1 MGWAWHNAV
10 MKKFLLAV
18 LSVVLIVILDRAV
31 IGNVIRP
38 FAVALMFVLG
48 VTPIPKIVPVITLII
63 MELWRCSA
71 QLNLISTLFSCGI
84 FLLTALI
91 LRLIKGKKR
100 WYLPVLLIGFVLS
113 QSVNLYVAV
122 VHHALLPQ
130 TLISMIV
137 GAIFLLAVY
146 VCVKAVAQKK
156 FVFPWTIDQIVSLMT
171 LVIMLALGL
180 CGFENPYFDVYQFCS
195 LLVILWGVFYVNPK
209 STVMLAAALGLGKA
223 FATTNLVYVA
233 IMVLLCMVCVIFKSK
248 QRLYSIVAL
257 FLGDWVIG
265 LYFNGYGHYNWWSL
279 LPITAAVIVFLC
291 VPRSTARYFTF
302 GADGLGGFLVSKNTI
317 NRNTAGISMRM
328 RSLAAVFNEM
338 QNTYRNLTRAV
349 LPPQQT
355 AVMLCNEIM
364 GSVCANCSHRGTCR
378 KTTSASTE
386 VETGITNLAKV
397 GLKHGSVTLLDVP
410 NTLSVKCT
418 RLNTLLT
425 AMNKILVVNQNK
437 EQIIAGLDSGKILMA
452 NLLAGI
458 SQLCSKFANDVCRSV
473 VFDNERGEMVKEE
486 LLFRNIFAEDC
497 LITKNTQN
505 EYVVSVLVPRSDAKN
520 QRIEKVVSQV
530 CGHKMIVDEVVD
542 ADTKGYAIVSVRS
555 APRFNLLFGMA
566 GITKGVNQTSGDN
579 FSFLRVTNEKTLMA
593 LCDGMGA
600 GERAA
605 RASTLALSLVENFYK
620 AGFPDEIIMYSV
632 NQLLTFTGQDV
643 FSALD
648 MCVFDLATG
657 DTNFIKVGAAD
668 GFIKRAREVEV
679 VEAGSLPLGILDEI
693 EPKITKA
700 VLTAGDMVVL
710 VSDGILDVF
719 GGERVALAGFINNLD
734 VTNPQQ
740 LADQLIAEVSAL
752 SDGYPPDDCTVTVAQ
767 LVKM

>member
-1 MGWAWHNAV
+1 
-10 MKKFLLAV
+10 MKKLLVTA
-18 LSVVLIVILDRAV
+18 LTIVLIVVLDYAAV
-31 IGNVIRP
+31 AEIIRP
-38 FAVALMFVLG
+38 FAVSFLFVLA
-48 VTPIPKIVPVITLII
+48 VTSLPKIIPVITLIAI
-63 MELWRCSA
+63 ELWRCPQ
-71 QLNLISTLFSCGI
+71 QLNMLSVLYACGI

-91 LRLIKGKKR
+91 VRLIKGKKR
-100 WYLPVLLIGFVLS
+100 WYFPVLLAGFVIS
-113 QSVNLYVAV
+113 QGVNVYVAFV
-122 VHHALLPQ
+122 QHVALPQ
-130 TLISMIV
+130 TLIAVLV
-137 GAIFLLAVY
+137 GGIFLLTSLI
-146 VCVKAVAQKK
+146 CVKAIAQKK
-156 FVFPWTIDQIVSLMT
+156 FVFPWTIDQIVSLMC
-171 LVIMLALGL
+171 LVIILAVGL
-180 CGFENPYFDVYQFCS
+180 CGLQQPYFDIYKFCS
-195 LLVILWGVFYVNPK
+195 LLMILWGVFYVNPK

-223 FATTNLVYVA
+223 FATTDLTYVA
-233 IMVLLCMVCVIFKSK
+233 IMVLLSIVCTIFKSK
-248 QRLYSIVAL
+248 QRFYSIVAL
-257 FLGDWVIG
+257 FLGDLVIG
-265 LYFNGYGHYNWWSL
+265 LYFNGYENYNWWSL
-279 LPITAAVIVFLC
+279 LPIVVAVVVFLC
-291 VPRSTARYFTF
+291 VPRNTARYFTF

-338 QNTYRNLTRAV
+338 QNTYRNLTRAS

-355 AVMLCNEIM
+355 AVMLCNELS
-364 GSVCANCSHRGTCR
+364 GSVCANCPHRSVCR
-378 KTTSASTE
+378 KTTSASAE

-397 GLKHGSVTLLDVP
+397 GLKHGTVNLLDVP

-418 RLNTLLT
+418 RVNTLLS
-425 AMNKILVVNQNK
+425 AMNKVLVVNQNK

-452 NLLAGI
+452 NLLAGV

-497 LITKNTQN
+497 LITKTTQN
-505 EYVVSVLVPRSDAKN
+505 EYVVSVLVPRGDAKN
-520 QRIEKVVSQV
+520 QRIEKVVSHV
-530 CGHKMIVDEVVD
+530 CGHKMIVDEIVD

-555 APRFNLLFGMA
+555 APKYSILFGMA
-566 GITKGVNQTSGDN
+566 GVTKGVNQTSGDN
-579 FSFLRVTNEKTLMA
+579 FSFLRITNEKTLMA

-657 DTNFIKVGAAD
+657 DVDFIKVGAPD

-740 LADQLIAEVSAL
+740 LADQLIAEVTAL
-752 SDGYPPDDCTVTVAQ
+752 ADGYPGDDCTVTVAQ

>member
-1 MGWAWHNAV
+1 
-10 MKKFLLAV
+10 MKKFLLTV
-18 LSVVLIVILDRAV
+18 LSIVLVVILDFAAV
-31 IGNVIRP
+31 ADIIRP
-38 FAVALMFVLG
+38 FAVSFIFVLA
-48 VTPIPKIVPVITLII
+48 VTPIPKIVPVLTLIFT
-63 MELWRCSA
+63 ELWRCPQ
-71 QLNLISTLFSCGI
+71 QLNLICVLFSGGI

-91 LRLIKGKKR
+91 IRLVKGKKR
-100 WYLPVLLIGFVLS
+100 WYFPVLLVGFVLS
-113 QSVNLYVAV
+113 QGVNLYVALV
-122 VHHALLPQ
+122 KHNALPQ
-130 TLISMIV
+130 TCIAVLV
-137 GAIFLLAVY
+137 GGIFLLAAY
-146 VCVKAVAQKK
+146 VCVKAIVQKR
-156 FVFPWTIDQIVSLMT
+156 FVFPWTIDQIVSLMS
-171 LVIMLALGL
+171 LVMVLALGL
-180 CGFENPYFDVYQFCS
+180 CGLPNSYFDIYKFCS
-195 LLVILWGVFYVNPK
+195 LLMILWGVFYVNSK

-233 IMVLLCMVCVIFKSK
+233 IMVLLSIVCVIFKSR

-257 FLGDWVIG
+257 FFCDWVIG
-265 LYFNGYGHYNWWSL
+265 LYFNGYGSYDWWSL
-279 LPITAAVIVFLC
+279 LPVVAAVIVFLC
-291 VPRSTARYFTF
+291 VPRTTARYFTF

-328 RSLAAVFNEM
+328 RSLATVFNEM
-338 QNTYRNLTRAV
+338 QNTYRNLTRAA

-355 AVMLCNEIM
+355 AVLLCNEIA
-364 GSVCANCSHRGTCR
+364 GKVCDGCPHRGVCR
-378 KTTSASTE
+378 KTTNDSQE
-386 VETGITNLAKV
+386 VETGITTLAKN
-397 GLKHGSVTLLDVP
+397 GLKQGTVTLLDVP

-418 RLNTLLT
+418 RINSLLS

-497 LITKNTQN
+497 LITKTTQN

-520 QRIEKVVSQV
+520 QRIEKVVSSV
-530 CGHKMIVDEVVD
+530 CGHKMIVDEIVD

-555 APRFNLLFGMA
+555 APKYGILFGMA
-566 GITKGVNQTSGDN
+566 GVTKGVNQTSGDN
-579 FSFLRVTNEKTLMA
+579 FSFLRITNEKNLMA

-657 DTNFIKVGAAD
+657 DVNFIKVGAVD
-668 GFIKRAREVEV
+668 GFIKRSREVEV

-700 VLTAGDMVVL
+700 VLSAGDMVVL

-719 GGERVALAGFINNLD
+719 GGEQIALAGFINNLD

-740 LADQLIAEVSAL
+740 LADQLVAEVTAK
-752 SDGYPPDDCTVTVAQ
+752 SDGYPADDCTVTVAQ

>member
-1 MGWAWHNAV
+1 
-10 MKKFLLAV
+10 MKKILLTALSIGLIAV
-18 LSVVLIVILDRAV
+18 FDFAAIAHTIH
-31 IGNVIRP
+31 P
-38 FAVALMFVLG
+38 FAVAFIFVLA
-48 VTPIPKIVPVITLII
+48 VTPIQKIVPVIAFILV
-63 MELWRCSA
+63 ELWRCPQ
-71 QLNLISTLFSCGI
+71 QLNMIGVLFASGI
-84 FLLTALI
+84 FLLAALI
-91 LRLIKGKKR
+91 MRFIKGKKR
-100 WYLPVLLIGFVLS
+100 WYFPILLIGFIVT
-113 QSVNLYVAV
+113 QSFNVYVALIQ
-122 VHHALLPQ
+122 HQDLAQ
-130 TLISMIV
+130 ALISVLV
-137 GAIFLLAVY
+137 GIIFLLVAY
-146 VCVKAVAQKK
+146 VCVKAIAQKR
-156 FVFPWTIDQIVSLMT
+156 FVFPWTIDQIVSLMS
-171 LVIMLALGL
+171 LVIIFALGL
-180 CGFENPYFDVYQFCS
+180 CGFDTPYFDVYKFCS
-195 LLVILWGVFYVNPK
+195 LLVILLGVFYVNPK

-223 FATTNLVYVA
+223 FATTNLVFVA
-233 IMVLLCMVCVIFKSK
+233 TMVLLSIVCVIFKSK
-248 QRLYSIVAL
+248 QRVYSIVAVFFCDL
-257 FLGDWVIG
+257 VIG
-265 LYFNGYGHYNWWSL
+265 VYFNGYGSYDWWSL
-279 LPITAAVIVFLC
+279 LPIMTAVVVFLC

-338 QNTYRNLTRAV
+338 QNTYRNLTRAA

-355 AVMLCNEIM
+355 AVLLCNEIT
-364 GSVCANCSHRGTCR
+364 GSVCAGCPHRGVCR
-378 KTTSASTE
+378 KTTNAGEE

-397 GLKHGSVTLLDVP
+397 GLKHGTVTLLDVP
-410 NTLSVKCT
+410 NTLSIRCT
-418 RLNTLLT
+418 RINTLLT
-425 AMNKILVVNQNK
+425 AINKILALNQNK

-452 NLLAGI
+452 NLLSGI

-486 LLFRNIFAEDC
+486 LLFCNIFAEDC
-497 LITKNTQN
+497 LITKTTQN
-505 EYVVSVLVPRSDAKN
+505 EYVVSVLVPRGDAKN
-520 QRIEKVVSQV
+520 KRIEKVVSRV
-530 CGHKMIVDEVVD
+530 CGHKMIIDEVVD

-555 APRFNLLFGMA
+555 APKYCVLFGMA
-566 GITKGVNQTSGDN
+566 GVTKGVNQTSGDN

-657 DTNFIKVGAAD
+657 DVDFIKVGAAD

-679 VEAGSLPLGILDEI
+679 VEAGSLPLGILDDI

-734 VTNPQQ
+734 VNNPQQ
-740 LADQLIAEVSAL
+740 LADQLIAEVTVL
-752 SDGYPPDDCTVTVAQ
+752 SKGYPADDCTVTVAQ

>member
-1 MGWAWHNAV
+1 
-10 MKKFLLAV
+10 MKKFLLSA
-18 LSVVLIVILDRAV
+18 LTILLIVVFTYAAV
-31 IGNVIRP
+31 ANVIRP
-38 FAVALMFVLG
+38 FAIAFVFVLA
-48 VTPIPKIVPVITLII
+48 VTPVPKFVPVLTLILI
-63 MELWRCSA
+63 ELWRCPE
-71 QLNLISTLFSCGI
+71 QLNMISVIFASGV
-84 FLLTALI
+84 FLLTAL
-91 LRLIKGKKR
+91 LIRFLKGKKR
-100 WYLPVLLIGFVLS
+100 WYLPILLSGFVVS
-113 QSVNLYVAV
+113 QGINVYLATI
-122 VHHALLPQ
+122 HFQLLPQ
-130 TLISMIV
+130 TLIAVLV
-137 GAIFLLAVY
+137 GGIFLLAAY
-146 VCVKAVAQKK
+146 VCVKAIAQKK
-156 FVFPWTIDQIVSLMT
+156 FVFPWTIDQIVSLMC
-171 LVIMLALGL
+171 LVVIFALGL
-180 CGFENPYFDVYQFCS
+180 SGLTNPYLDVYKFCS
-195 LLVILWGVFYVNPK
+195 LLAILWGVFYVNSK

-223 FATTNLVYVA
+223 FAITDLTPVA
-233 IMVLLCMVCVIFKSK
+233 IMVLLSIVCAIFKSK
-248 QRLYSIVAL
+248 QRVYSIVGL
-257 FLGDWVIG
+257 LMGDLVIG
-265 LYFNGYGHYNWWSL
+265 LYFNSYVNYDWWSL
-279 LPITAAVIVFLC
+279 LPLVTAVVVFLC
-291 VPRSTARYFTF
+291 VPKQTARYFTF
-302 GADGLGGFLVSKNTI
+302 GAGGLGGFLVSKNTI

-338 QNTYRNLTRAV
+338 QNTYRNLTRAA

-355 AVMLCNEIM
+355 AILLCQELT
-364 GSVCANCSHRGTCR
+364 GSVCAGCSHRGVCR
-378 KTTSASTE
+378 KTTAASNE
-386 VETGITNLAKV
+386 VENSITNLAKV
-397 GLKHGSVTLLDVP
+397 GLEHGTVTLLDVP

-418 RLNTLLT
+418 RVNTLLT
-425 AMNKILVVNQNK
+425 ALNKVLVVNRNK

-486 LLFRNIFAEDC
+486 LLFRNIYAEDC
-497 LITKNTQN
+497 LITKTTQN

-520 QRIEKVVSQV
+520 QRIEKVVSHV

-555 APRFNLLFGMA
+555 APKYGILFGMA
-566 GITKGVNQTSGDN
+566 GVTKGVNQTSGDN

-657 DTNFIKVGAAD
+657 DVDFIKVGAAD

-719 GGERVALAGFINNLD
+719 GGERIALAGFINNLD
-734 VTNPQQ
+734 VTSPQQ
-740 LADQLIAEVSAL
+740 LADQLVAEVTVL
-752 SDGYPPDDCTVTVAQ
+752 SKGYPADDCTVTVAQ

>member
-1 MGWAWHNAV
+1 
-10 MKKFLLAV
+10 MKKFLLTL
-18 LSVVLIVILDRAV
+18 LSIVLIVVLDYAAV
-31 IGNVIRP
+31 AEVIRP
-38 FAVALMFVLG
+38 FAVAFMFVLA
-48 VTPIPKIVPVITLII
+48 VTIVPKVVPVITLILI
-63 MELWRCSA
+63 ELWRCPT
-71 QLNLISTLFSCGI
+71 QLNMISVIFASGI

-91 LRLIKGKKR
+91 IRLIKGKKR
-100 WYLPVLLIGFVLS
+100 WYFPILLCGFVLA
-113 QSVNLYVAV
+113 QGLNVYLAFRQPT
-122 VHHALLPQ
+122 ALPQ
-130 TLISMIV
+130 TLISVLV
-137 GAIFLLAVY
+137 GGIYLLAAY
-146 VCVKAVAQKK
+146 VCVKAIAQKQ
-156 FVFPWTIDQIVSLMT
+156 FVFPWTIDQIVSLMS
-171 LVIMLALGL
+171 LVIIWALGL
-180 CGFENPYFDVYQFCS
+180 SGFNHLYFDVYKFCS
-195 LLVILWGVFYVNPK
+195 LLTILWGVFYVNPK

-223 FATTNLVYVA
+223 FATTNLTYVA
-233 IMVLLCMVCVIFKSK
+233 IMVLLAIICVIFKSK
-248 QRLYSIVAL
+248 QRVYSIVAL
-257 FLGDWVIG
+257 ILGDLVIG
-265 LYFNGYGHYNWWSL
+265 LYFNGYGSYNWWSL
-279 LPITAAVIVFLC
+279 LPIAAAVLVFLC
-291 VPRSTARYFTF
+291 VPRQTARYFTF

-338 QNTYRNLTRAV
+338 QNTYRNLTREA
-349 LPPQQT
+349 LPSQQT
-355 AVMLCNEIM
+355 AVLLCQEIT
-364 GSVCANCSHRGTCR
+364 GSVCAGCAHRGICR
-378 KTTSASTE
+378 KTTGTTE
-386 VETGITNLAKV
+386 EIETSITNLAKV
-397 GLKHGSVTLLDVP
+397 GLKHGTATLLDVP
-410 NTLSVKCT
+410 NTLAVKCT
-418 RLNTLLT
+418 RINSLLT

-452 NLLAGI
+452 NLLTGI

-497 LITKNTQN
+497 LITKTTQN
-505 EYVVSVLVPRSDAKN
+505 EYVVSVLVPRGDARN
-520 QRIEKVVSQV
+520 QRIEKVVSRV
-530 CGHKMIVDEVVD
+530 CGHKMIVDEIVD

-555 APRFNLLFGMA
+555 APKYCVLFGMA
-566 GITKGVNQTSGDN
+566 GVTKGMNQTSGDN

-657 DTNFIKVGAAD
+657 DVDFIKVGAAD

-679 VEAGSLPLGILDEI
+679 VEAGSLPLGILDDI

-710 VSDGILDVF
+710 VSDGVLDVF
-719 GGERVALAGFINNLD
+719 GGERVALAGFINNLE
-734 VTNPQQ
+734 VTSPQQ
-740 LADQLIAEVSAL
+740 LADQLIAEITTLAK
-752 SDGYPPDDCTVTVAQ
+752 GYPADDCTVTVAQ

>member
-1 MGWAWHNAV
+1 
-10 MKKFLLAV
+10 MKKFLLSV
-18 LSVVLIVILDRAV
+18 LAIALIVVFDYAAV
-31 IGNVIRP
+31 NAAIHP
-38 FAVALMFVLG
+38 FAVSFVFVLA
-48 VTPIPKIVPVITLII
+48 VTSVPKLVPVLTLIVV
-63 MELWRCSA
+63 ELLRCPE
-71 QLNLISTLFSCGI
+71 QLNLIGVLFACGI
-84 FLLTALI
+84 FLLTALVI
-91 LRLIKGKKR
+91 QLLKNKGKKR
-100 WYLPVLLIGFVLS
+100 WYFPVLLLGFLLTQVFP
-113 QSVNLYVAV
+113 VYVAV
-122 VHHALLPQ
+122 VQHAILAQSLVAV
-130 TLISMIV
+130 IV
-137 GAIFLLAVY
+137 GGIFLLASY
-146 VCVKAVAQKK
+146 VCVKAIAQKK
-156 FVFPWTIDQIVSLMT
+156 FLFPWTIDQIVSLMC
-171 LVIMLALGL
+171 LVIIFALGL
-180 CGFENPYFDVYQFCS
+180 CGFENPYFDVHKFCS

-209 STVMLAAALGLGKA
+209 STVMLAAALGLGKS

-233 IMVLLCMVCVIFKSK
+233 IAVLLCIVCVIFKSK

-257 FLGDWVIG
+257 FFGDWVIG
-265 LYFNGYGHYNWWSL
+265 LYFGGYGTYNWWSL
-279 LPITAAVIVFLC
+279 LPIAAAVVVFLC

-338 QNTYRNLTRAV
+338 QNTYRQLTREA

-355 AVMLCNEIM
+355 AVLLCNEIT
-364 GSVCANCSHRGTCR
+364 GTVCANCPHRGVCR
-378 KTTSASTE
+378 KTTAASAD
-386 VETGITNLAKV
+386 VEAGLTTLAKV
-397 GLKHGSVTLLDVP
+397 GLKHGQVTLLDVP
-410 NTLSVKCT
+410 NTLSIKCL
-418 RLNTLLT
+418 RISTLMT
-425 AMNKILVVNQNK
+425 AMNKVLAANQSK
-437 EQIIAGLDSGKILMA
+437 EQIIAGLDSGKLLMA

-458 SQLCSKFANDVCRSV
+458 SQLCSKFAGDVCRSV

-497 LITKNTQN
+497 LITKTSQN
-505 EYVVSVLVPRSDAKN
+505 EYVVSVLVPRGDAKN
-520 QRIEKVVSQV
+520 QRIGKVVSRV

-555 APRFNLLFGMA
+555 APKYGILFGMA
-566 GITKGVNQTSGDN
+566 GVTKGINQTSGDN
-579 FSFLRVTNEKTLMA
+579 FSFLRITNEKTLMA

-600 GERAA
+600 GERAS

-657 DTNFIKVGAAD
+657 DVDFVKVGAAD
-668 GFIKRAREVEV
+668 GFIKRLREVEV
-679 VEAGSLPLGILDEI
+679 VEAGSLPLGILDDI

-740 LADQLIAEVSAL
+740 LADQLIAKVTAL
-752 SDGYPPDDCTVTVAQ
+752 SDGYPADDCTVTVAQ